1 MRMRRLLTSA
11 AFIMLLAV
19 PAYAAPQLI
28 QANRYEGYLLRNG
41 SAAERTD
48 LVLKYD
54 AVTGAPVSYLETV
67 YTGAAGETKRNGTF
81 TVKEDRAAGA
91 SRFTLKAK
99 TRGHDE
105 YFLRTSM
112 GTSLRARNTGDGG
125 TLLATGAQLLKDGK
139 EIMRFP
145 ASYSGTIPAASGPG
159 ILMEVTFRADH
170 TFRIAETYIGEPEGS
185 NKFYG
190 SGRWSVSMVN
200 KKPLLTLK
208 TGDGDRYFTVGDK
221 SVTMVD
227 SRGHAAESKLN
238 YTLTKA
244 AGGDLFKAAALM
256 EGEYSQTE
264 ERVVFR
270 DTATGRSYLVAK
282 GGDNADMERAYSD
295 TGTTPGKYLPAM
307 VKGSLVVQHG
317 ADGHPEEML
326 LVERLVALGSQE
338 VELVKGDWKIVSAG
352 EVNAA
357 ENIEEGRE
365 RPFLKFDT
373 DGRFYGYAGCNR
385 IAGSYI
391 VSGMKLKLDGILST
405 KMACSDMRLEDALLE
420 ALPRVRSYFV
430 DKGVLTLKGA
440 DGNTL
445 ALLTDENA
453 AR

>member
-1 MRMRRLLTSA
+1 MRIRRLLTSA

-307 VKGSLVVQHG
+307 VKGSLVIQHG

-338 VELVKGDWKIVSAG
+338 IELVKGDWKIVSAG
-352 EVNAA
+352 HISSPV
-357 ENIEEGRE
+357 
-365 RPFLKFDT
+365 
-373 DGRFYGYAGCNR
+373 
-385 IAGSYI
+385 
-391 VSGMKLKLDGILST
+391 
-405 KMACSDMRLEDALLE
+405 
-420 ALPRVRSYFV
+420 
-430 DKGVLTLKGA
+430 
-440 DGNTL
+440 
-445 ALLTDENA
+445 
-453 AR
+453 